1 MSGLEQRLA
10 GKSMVIVHVQTRM
23 LTGGAEENT
32 WGSCLHQVKSGHVV
46 HLICGRDSN
55 IDYYRAR
62 NSAVQVHLLPEL
74 VRHVSIKDDF
84 AAYKKLTNLFEDL
97 DADIV
102 HTHTSKA
109 GILGRLAARRAG
121 VPAIVHGVHILPF
134 SNVGFGEKVT
144 YLLAEHAVAPLTDHF
159 IHVSHGTHQAYRDA
173 RVGMRRPHSIVRSGM
188 EVDRFPNASWP
199 DDWREITG
207 TNEGSEKPKVILMLA
222 ALEARKRHDEFIRAF
237 AALTRPGENIRLLL
251 AGNGPEAANV
261 AALVKSLNVA
271 DRVRLLGHRSDP
283 ERLIALADICTL
295 ASLRE
300 GLPRVIVQSMGGGRP
315 AVVSYVPGIEEIVTD
330 QVTGVIVRDSSA
342 FAVAKECVAVVRNQQ
357 RLSAF
362 TAAANE
368 ISISEWSFKSMFEQL
383 DAAYAETFASPTV
396 RGRMLAKDGATHATQ
411 ASIAVFAD
419 T

>member
-1 MSGLEQRLA
+1 MSDLEQRPA
-10 GKSMVIVHVQTRM
+10 GKSLVIVHVQTRM

-46 HLICGRDSN
+46 HLICGRDS
-55 IDYYRAR
+55 DVDFYRAKGT
-62 NSAVQVHLLPEL
+62 AVQVHLLPEL
-74 VRHVSIKDDF
+74 VRHVSIKDDI
-84 AAYKKLTNLFEDL
+84 AAYKKLAKMFVELG
-97 DADIV
+97 ADIV

-134 SNVGFGEKVT
+134 SNVGIGEKVT

-188 EVDRFPNASWP
+188 EVDRFPGASWP
-199 DDWREITG
+199 DDWREIVG
-207 TNEGSEKPKVILMLA
+207 VDEGSEKPKVILMLA

-237 AALTRPGENIRLLL
+237 VSLTKPGENIRLLL
-251 AGNGPEAANV
+251 AGNGPEAENV
-261 AALVKSLNVA
+261 AALVESLNVA

-283 ERLIALADICTL
+283 EKLIALADVCTL

-315 AVVSYVPGIEEIVTD
+315 AVVSYVPGIDEIVTD
-330 QVTGVIVRDSSA
+330 QVTGVIVRDPSA
-342 FAVAKECVAVVRNQQ
+342 SAVAKECVALVRDEQ
-357 RLSAF
+357 RLADF
-362 TAAANE
+362 TAAAGE
-368 ISISEWSFKSMFEQL
+368 MSVSEWSFKSMFEQL
-383 DAAYAETFASPTV
+383 DTAYAETFARPEV
-396 RGRMLAKDGATHATQ
+396 RARMRGKDGASNAGQT
-411 ASIAVFAD
+411 SIAA
-419 T
+419 